1 MIEVIYHIPGVIY
14 HAGKSKQT
22 KINSLTIFPMRNV
35 CRGSGIRESLFFS
48 LSRKRKKYYFVSL
61 VSVPLYE
68 VAVTVSIYLRLWAV
82 VNSLAVKRPVP
93 AVISAITGK
102 NDIVK

>member
-1 MIEVIYHIPGVIY
+1 MPEKVN
-14 HAGKSKQT
+14 KQRL
-22 KINSLTIFPMRNV
+22 ILSQFSPRNV
-35 CRGSGIRESLFFS
+35 CRGSGIRERLFFP
-48 LSRKRKKYYFVSL
+48 LSRKRKKHYFVSL

-68 VAVTVSIYLRLWAV
+68 VAVTVSIYLGLWSV

>member
-1 MIEVIYHIPGVIY
+1 MIAVIYIPGVVY
-14 HAGKSKQT
+14 RVGKSKQT
-22 KINSLTIFPMRNV
+22 KINSLAIFPVKRV
-35 CRGSGIRESLFFS
+35 SWIRESLFFS
-48 LSRKRKKYYFVSL
+48 LSRKKKKYYFVSL

-68 VAVTVSIYLRLWAV
+68 VAVTVSIYLRLWSV